1 MDTSTGIRI
10 ALQVLG
16 THGFDGHTIT
26 TPTLISGFSAILK
39 QQHAELP
46 NTKQVLHE
54 LKRQKLIEVKEDGQN
69 ITIGLSIAGMYRL
82 QQVLIDN
89 IKIEQPKRWDAKWR
103 LVSFDVPLDKT
114 KERVRFTK
122 QLKRLG
128 FIQLQKG
135 LWIHPFECEQEIDTI
150 ASQLNIQRYCMYMR
164 VDHIEKQRDLKLRHA
179 FHL

>member
-1 MDTSTGIRI
+1 MNTSTGIRI

-16 THGFDGHTIT
+16 RHGFDGHTIQKT
-26 TPTLISGFSAILK
+26 TLITAFSTILK

-54 LKRQKLIEVKEDGQN
+54 LKRQRLIEVTEDGQN
-69 ITIGLSIAGMYRL
+69 ITLRLSIAGMYRL

-89 IKIEQPKRWDAKWR
+89 IKIEHPKRWDTKWR

-114 KERVRFTK
+114 KERVKFTK

-135 LWIHPFECEQEIDTI
+135 LWIHPFECKQEVDTI
-150 ASQLNIQRYCMYMR
+150 ASQLNIQRYYMYMS
-164 VDHIEKQRDLKLRHA
+164 VNHIEKQHDLKLRHA